1 MKRGRRNTQTKKGT
15 PFGIPLNWLA
25 EAQSAKLMSE
35 NVRNSPFLPLINNML
50 SKLIVRGR
58 LATSE
63 KI

>member
-1 MKRGRRNTQTKKGT
+1 MRGKTKKGM

-35 NVRNSPFLPLINNML
+35 NVRNSSFLPLINNML
-50 SKLIVRGR
+50 SKQIVRGR